1 MLSHPLIVEAA
12 ETLFVPVAIRNNT
25 EGDAEAEVRAAFR
38 EPAWNNP
45 VVRLLGDDDKDL
57 VPRLADEWS
66 LAQLVDGMVQARR
79 KAKLDAPP
87 WLTALRDEAVARR
100 RGLERAVFAMG

>member
-1 MLSHPLIVEAA
+1 MSHPLIVEAA

-25 EGDAEAEVRAAFR
+25 EGDAEAKVRGAFR

-45 VVRLLGDDDKDL
+45 VVRLLGADGKDL

-66 LAQLVDGMVQARR
+66 LAQLADGMVQARR
-79 KAKLDAPP
+79 QAKLAVPP
-87 WLTALRDEAVARR
+87 WLAALRDEAVARR
-100 RGLERAVFAMG
+100 RGLERAVFAMA